1 MRNFFAFCAI
11 LSPLPCRY
19 YPYGSA
25 VPKNLKP
32 MKPNTFLIL
41 MTVLSIADIVA
52 LSQLQWSAGEAL
64 AIATVLT
71 LNITLTLRVALR

>member
-1 MRNFFAFCAI
+1 
-11 LSPLPCRY
+11 
-19 YPYGSA
+19 
-25 VPKNLKP
+25 